1 MTDVPDQQPP
11 RRPDFPDDELPRR
24 PDFPDED
31 LPRRLDAAEAELE
44 RSEHRWFAR
53 ITLLAALATGVTL
66 LLPWTYTRR
75 YGLSVWQ
82 LGLETQ
88 PTLAF
93 TCLAGIITSTVALA
107 LKPGVGA
114 QAAAGVT
121 AVIAIA
127 CLATGWQA
135 RTLDTLTDTWPG
147 PGPAFTIATSL
158 LWLLATT
165 AQLVA
170 HHNNHPTPDDA
181 DISQTITQLRRT
193 R

>member
-1 MTDVPDQQPP
+1 MT
-11 RRPDFPDDELPRR
+11 
-24 PDFPDED
+24 DFPDEE
-31 LPRRLDAAEAELE
+31 LPRRLDAAEAELA

-53 ITLLAALATGVTL
+53 ITLLAALATGFTL

-75 YGLSVWQ
+75 YGQSVWQ

-88 PTLAF
+88 RTLAF
-93 TCLAGIITSTVALA
+93 TCLAGIITSIVALI

-121 AVIAIA
+121 AIIAIA

-135 RTLDTLTDTWPG
+135 ASLDTLTDTWPG

-158 LWLLATT
+158 LWLLAAI

-170 HHNNHPTPDDA
+170 QHNNQAGPDDA
-181 DISQTITQLRRT
+181 DISRAITRLRRT

>member
-1 MTDVPDQQPP
+1 MT
-11 RRPDFPDDELPRR
+11 
-24 PDFPDED
+24 DFPDEE
-31 LPRRLDAAEAELE
+31 LPRRLDAAEADLA

-53 ITLLAALATGVTL
+53 AILLAALATGFTL

-93 TCLAGIITSTVALA
+93 TCLAGVITSIVALT

-121 AVIAIA
+121 AIIAIA
-127 CLATGWQA
+127 CLATGWQTA
-135 RTLDTLTDTWPG
+135 SLEPLTDTWSG
-147 PGPAFTIATSL
+147 PGPAITVATAL
-158 LWLLATT
+158 VWLLATT

-170 HHNNHPTPDDA
+170 QHNNQAGPDEA
-181 DISQTITQLRRT
+181 DISRAITRLRRT

>member
-1 MTDVPDQQPP
+1 MT
-11 RRPDFPDDELPRR
+11 
-24 PDFPDED
+24 DFPDEE
-31 LPRRLDAAEAELE
+31 LPRLLDAAEAELE

-53 ITLLAALATGVTL
+53 ATLLAALATGVTL

-82 LGLETQ
+82 LGLETR

-93 TCLAGIITSTVALA
+93 TCLAGIITSIVALT
-107 LKPGVGA
+107 LKPGIGA

-121 AVIAIA
+121 AIIAIA

-135 RTLDTLTDTWPG
+135 TTLDTLNDTWPG
-147 PGPAFTIATSL
+147 PGPAFSIATSL

-165 AQLVA
+165 AHLVA
-170 HHNNHPTPDDA
+170 HHNNHPKPTET
-181 DISQTITQLRRT
+181 DISRTITHLRHT

>member
-1 MTDVPDQQPP
+1 MTN
-11 RRPDFPDDELPRR
+11 
-24 PDFPDED
+24 FPDEE
-31 LPRRLDAAEAELE
+31 LPRRLDAAEAELA
-44 RSEHRWFAR
+44 RSEYRWFAR
-53 ITLLAALATGVTL
+53 ATLLAALATGITV

-93 TCLAGIITSTVALA
+93 TCLAGIITSIVALV
-107 LKPGVGA
+107 LKPGLGA

-121 AVIAIA
+121 AIIAIV

-135 RTLDTLTDTWPG
+135 STLDTLADTWPG

-170 HHNNHPTPDDA
+170 HHNNHHPTPDEA
-181 DISQTITQLRRT
+181 DISRTITHLRHT